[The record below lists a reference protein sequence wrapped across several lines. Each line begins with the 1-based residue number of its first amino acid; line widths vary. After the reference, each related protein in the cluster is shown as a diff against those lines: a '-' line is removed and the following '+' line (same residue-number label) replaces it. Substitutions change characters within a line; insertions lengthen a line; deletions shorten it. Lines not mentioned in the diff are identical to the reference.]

1 MDVTGV
7 AETFA
12 RCDHGIGGGVFF
24 VETHVASGCIAMDR
38 RRRMGGFVVGIVATG
53 GGGALLAAGGIVRIF
68 YLFWD
73 E

>member
-38 RRRMGGFVVGIVATG
+38 RRMGGFVGIVTTG
-53 GGGALLAAGGIVRIF
+53 GGGTLLAAGGIVRIF